1 MKSQFLA
8 ATLIGVA
15 TVALLTPAGAAMLPL
30 TSQAVEATDG
40 LVINTRVARRTTVVR
55 GPRGGTAVRRSTVVG
70 GREVVS
76 RAAGLSSEDGRGLG
90 IGGAPGGA
98 IAAGAAI
105 GVLAAGAA
113 VAFAGQ
119 PPAPG
124 LCWYYTDPN
133 RTQGFWDQ
141 CKRIR
146 G

>member
-1 MKSQFLA
+1 MKAQSLA

-30 TSQAVEATDG
+30 TGQAVESTDG
-40 LVINTRVARRTTVVR
+40 LVINTRVAQRTTVVR

-70 GREVVS
+70 GPRGAVAVRRGAVV
-76 RAAGLSSEDGRGLG
+76 
-90 IGGAPGGA
+90 GGWARPRYRWAPGGA

-113 VAFAGQ
+113 IAFAGQ

-124 LCWYYTDPN
+124 LCWYYTDPS

-141 CKRIR
+141 C
-146 G
+146 